1 MGSRWTGRQNDRYG
15 QAAWV
20 TPSHRAPTL
29 VLSRRDDRMVLFG
42 AAKALAAKICT
53 TLDGPATVR
62 MSTARL
68 TGGN

>member
-1 MGSRWTGRQNDRYG
+1 M
-15 QAAWV
+15 
-20 TPSHRAPTL
+20 TPGHRAPTL